1 MSCRARGYITP
12 KSCHR
17 SHDPAGSNSEAA
29 CSALKHV
36 HHVHPE
42 PTAHDELAAVMTTA
56 EWIIVVHTVH
66 AIAKHAVK
74 GVAQACGDPDDATVI
89 GQLCDANTP
98 LIYTED
104 ADKTLVDIKD
114 VILLGMANALEGC
127 ATGCV
132 LCAAAM

>member
-1 MSCRARGYITP
+1 
-12 KSCHR
+12 
-17 SHDPAGSNSEAA
+17 
-29 CSALKHV
+29 
-36 HHVHPE
+36 
-42 PTAHDELAAVMTTA
+42 MTTA

-127 ATGCV
+127 VTKARQGACFV
-132 LCAAAM
+132 LLLCDRTVCFIFLPLTSFVADLSSLNISTSFPDVMKHQRLSPTRSLQ